1 MDPKLMAILQK
12 SAAIDKAA
20 KKFDTIPDKGN
31 LGGRGTKGLY
41 DQMGNQGGGIPSG
54 AHHMNESFTPTDPMG
69 AGADGYGEAV
79 DNSGLPP
86 EIKAAMK
93 MNPIQQPDTPT
104 SDFSEEAI
112 RSIRGINE
120 TEQVHYDTQ
129 DEDDFDDRPVKLTRR
144 PKREVIREDYEYSEP
159 QVSPELIKKLVNEEI
174 KKILPKVLPKVV
186 EHYLQQ
192 GLMKENLDILRKIK
206 PSKKR

>member
-1 MDPKLMAILQK
+1 MAILQK

-20 KKFDTIPDKGN
+20 KKFDTTPIKGS
-31 LGGRGTKGLY
+31 LGGGSNRRPTTKGLY
-41 DQMGNQGGGIPSG
+41 DEIGGHANMTEAFS
-54 AHHMNESFTPTDPMG
+54 PTDPMS
-69 AGADGYGEAV
+69 ANSDGYSQAV

-104 SDFSEEAI
+104 NDFSEEAI
-112 RSIRGINE
+112 KSIRGINE
-120 TEQVHYDTQ
+120 TEEQFYDTQ
-129 DEDDFDDRPVKLTRR
+129 DESDFDDIPVRLSGK
-144 PKREVIREDYEYSEP
+144 PKRQVVREDYEYDEP
-159 QVSPELIKKLVNEEI
+159 QTISPELIKKLVNEEI
-174 KKILPKVLPKVV
+174 KRVLPKVLPKVV

-206 PSKKR
+206 TSNKR